1 MFPFSYQYLQTR
13 SSTEVQGFEKSDVEN
28 IQENVSTCFRLFCS
42 FFLFQIQYLIL
53 WKNLMKWLKLE
64 NPAQKSVSKLFATV
78 QINKR
83 SCAPDRVRPLDLHGH
98 EEPALGDL
106 VEVAPYVRPERPEPS
121 GKFSD
126 S

>member
-1 MFPFSYQYLQTR
+1 MENQRYNTIICFKYDFHNIFQLNPVCIFSPQLETL
-13 SSTEVQGFEKSDVEN
+13 SLEKSDEV
-28 IQENVSTCFRLFCS
+28 V
-42 FFLFQIQYLIL
+42 
-53 WKNLMKWLKLE
+53 E